1 MFTKNVKN
9 DPLVYSIK
17 AVMEQN
23 EHQRRV
29 EALVNEH
36 FGVQSKNNLP
46 HELHSEYDA
55 VFAQMMNEEK
65 EDEGGMS
72 GSATQHKQA
81 AIKAHLSIKA
91 GKKSPELMEKKKMH
105 ERMYK
110 RLTGKDISYPSSVN
124 EGMIPRTPRERD
136 LAAKDKNH
144 PKGDP
149 NKITKRDVLI
159 ARGVPIDEDLNGE
172 IELEEG
178 IMKNIGRKIRKAT
191 GIQRNRLNKKAY
203 DQWWSAKSPSQR
215 SAAAT
220 RVRATQNPKTEK
232 KNSNKEKYGI
242 KDSWTPGYEES
253 NYLKGMGKESK
264 LEEKAPPG
272 AKFER
277 MVKHIKKS
285 EEDKPEEVKKRIAYA
300 TAWKQYKKQK
310 MDEQT
315 SIDSVVEEIRN
326 NLEEQLVYVYENY
339 DESSFSEFVNSLS
352 EEELSILELDS
363 INEADGW
370 QPPSKASVA
379 VRDAASSAKR
389 HSDSGRAERRNYTQD
404 VKTLNRQGM
413 EDNPMSPASSRSD
426 LQRNATPQ
434 SGGAITQSSQGG
446 SYKSKAQ
453 SSGGSTTTGAAAP
466 GGSITQRSQGRSMAQ
481 SSGGSTTTGAAAPG
495 GAIAANAGRGRMDV
509 QGSAGPNATRVS
521 KREGATGKDLATSG
535 VSREMRRNQDYVTR
549 TLGAGYKA
557 GSKKANLALAAK
569 AKQGPTASGGVMGA
583 GAGGITQSSQR
594 APTKPIKESFESF
607 LRNKFLKD

>member
-110 RLTGKDISYPSSVN
+110 RLTGKDISYPNSIN
-124 EGMIPRTPRERD
+124 EKVKMTKSQMANLDGDPKFTAND
-136 LAAKDKNH
+136 LAHLRAGTHK
-144 PKGDP
+144 
-149 NKITKRDVLI
+149 
-159 ARGVPIDEDLNGE
+159 
-172 IELEEG
+172 
-178 IMKNIGRKIRKAT
+178 
-191 GIQRNRLNKKAY
+191 KKA
-203 DQWWSAKSPSQR
+203 
-215 SAAAT
+215 AAGT
-220 RVRATQNPKTEK
+220 
-232 KNSNKEKYGI
+232 
-242 KDSWTPGYEES
+242 
-253 NYLKGMGKESK
+253 
-264 LEEKAPPG
+264 LEEKA
-272 AKFER
+272 
-277 MVKHIKKS
+277 S
-285 EEDKPEEVKKRIAYA
+285 EEQKAKVAKVMGEFKKNKLHSGSKKGPTVTDRDQAIAIA
-300 TAWKQYKKQK
+300 LNQAGLSKKKK

-379 VRDAASSAKR
+379 VRDAVSFGKR

-434 SGGAITQSSQGG
+434 SGGSITQSSQGG

-453 SSGGSTTTGAAAP
+453 SSGSSTTTGAAAP
-466 GGSITQRSQGRSMAQ
+466 GGSITQRSQERSMAQ

-495 GAIAANAGRGRMDV
+495 GSIPANAGRGRMDV

-521 KREGATGKDLATSG
+521 KREGATGKALATSG
-535 VSREMRRNQDYVTR
+535 ISREMRRNQDYVTR